1 MDLDKKDM
9 KILYQLDLNSR
20 QSDAEIAKKVRLN
33 KNTVW
38 YRINRL
44 MENGVIRKFVT
55 LVNPVKFGKSVF
67 KLYVRLQDMTDE
79 AWNEIK
85 IYLIQHKQVFWVTRN
100 EGNWDIITAVWA
112 KTPFDFYEFYSDFS
126 ARFNKFISEKQVTN
140 QIEVPF
146 FSRSYLSNGEGQV
159 KCLWGGQVT
168 EEKVD
173 ETDMKILEILAAN
186 ARIPSAEIASKLKI
200 TPRIASY
207 RIKEMMKRKIILA
220 FSIELN
226 QDTIDYDYYKVIFY
240 LKSLTRQKENAF
252 IEFCRSQGNIIYY
265 IKTLGP
271 WELELEIEA
280 KNHKELNKI
289 MNSIRKEFGDIIKSY
304 EPLLITEEYK
314 GEYNTL
320 G

>member
-1 MDLDKKDM
+1 MELDKKDRE
-9 KILYQLDLNSR
+9 ILYQLDLNSR
-20 QSDAEIAKKVRLN
+20 QPDSEIAKKVRLN

-44 MENGVIRKFVT
+44 VENKVIIKFVT
-55 LVNPVKFGKSVF
+55 LINPVKFGKSIF
-67 KLYVRLQDMTDE
+67 KLYVRLQDVTDDT
-79 AWNEIK
+79 WNEIK
-85 IYLIQHKQVFWVTRN
+85 DYLISHKQVFWLTRN

-126 ARFNKFISEKQVTN
+126 TKFNKFILEKQVTN

-146 FSRSYLSNGEGQV
+146 FSRSYLTEKEGEI
-159 KCLWGGQVT
+159 KCMWGGEVS
-168 EEKVD
+168 EEKID
-173 ETDMKILEILAAN
+173 DINIKILENLSTN
-186 ARIPSAEIASKLKI
+186 SRIPSTELANKLK
-200 TPRIASY
+200 TTARVVSY
-207 RIKEMMKRKIILA
+207 RIKELIKRKIILA
-220 FSIELN
+220 FSIEVN
-226 QDTIDYDYYKVIFY
+226 QAAIDYDYYKVILY
-240 LKSLTRQKENAF
+240 LKNLTKQKEHSF
-252 IEFCRSQGNIIYY
+252 IEYCKEQGNVLYY

-271 WELELEIEA
+271 WELELELEV

-304 EPLLITEEYK
+304 EPLLIVEEYK

>member
-1 MDLDKKDM
+1 MDLDKKDRE
-9 KILYQLDLNSR
+9 ILYQLDLNSR
-20 QSDAEIAKKVRLN
+20 QSDSEMAKKVRLN

-44 MENGVIRKFVT
+44 VENKVIRKFVT
-55 LVNPVKFGKSVF
+55 LINPVKFGKSIF
-67 KLYVRLQDMTDE
+67 KLYVRLQDVTDD

-85 IYLIQHKQVFWVTRN
+85 NYLIQHRQVFWVTRN
-100 EGNWDIITAVWA
+100 EGNWDVITAIWS

-126 ARFNKFISEKQVTN
+126 TKFNKYILEKQVTN

-146 FSRSYLSNGEGQV
+146 FSRSYMSEKEGQI
-159 KCLWGGQVT
+159 KCIWGGQVS

-173 ETDMKILEILAAN
+173 EIDMKILESLAIN
-186 ARIPSAEIASKLKI
+186 SRMPSTELALKLKT
-200 TPRIASY
+200 TPRIVSY
-207 RIKEMMKRKIILA
+207 RIKELIKRKIILA

-226 QDTIDYDYYKVIFY
+226 QSAIGYDYYKVILY
-240 LKSLTRQKENAF
+240 LKNLTRQKENAF
-252 IEFCRSQGNIIYY
+252 IEFCKRQGNVLYY

-271 WELELEIEA
+271 WELELEFEV

-289 MNSIRKEFGDIIKSY
+289 MNSIRKEFSDIIKSY
-304 EPLLITEEYK
+304 EPLLIVEEYK
-314 GEYNTL
+314 GEYNIL